1 MGNVASKADL
11 PPAGAR
17 LVELMQG
24 LNFGRILDL
33 AVRDGEP
40 VFDPPPRLIRKIKIG
55 GENGPRPEAVTADFE
70 LRKEVR
76 EMFEHLSRLGTGIV
90 RCIEVKN
97 GLPFMAEV
105 EEEVGA

>member
-1 MGNVASKADL
+1 MAHDPNINSLSA
-11 PPAGAR
+11 AR
-17 LVELMQG
+17 RRLLVLLQR
-24 LNFGRILDL
+24 LNFGRIEEL

-70 LRKEVR
+70 LRTEVR
-76 EMFEHLSRLGTGIV
+76 ELFEHLSRLGTGIV